1 MKTEALARLIIY
13 VAALLA
19 WTLKDKDREVFDL
32 VKDNALLKWQVIKEG
47 GM

>member
-19 WTLKDKDREVFDL
+19 WTLKDKDVQTFDNVQTL
-32 VKDNALLKWQVIKEG
+32 GLDKWQQIKEG
-47 GM
+47 GI